1 MIVGTG
7 KITFRLFDVRS
18 LKAKRSVV
26 KSIIHRL
33 KNRFNI
39 SIAETD
45 LNNRHE
51 WAQVGFAVVGND
63 ARMVNSKIDKVM
75 NTADEMGL
83 AMIADS
89 DIEIIHL

>member
-1 MIVGTG
+1 M
-7 KITFRLFDVRS
+7 
-18 LKAKRSVV
+18 V